1 MSRVNAVQSAHGD
14 DIQASPKSIA
24 AVQHVLKS
32 FKIDIKTGTKEAVQS
47 ARQEGCKLAAFGQ
60 VIVVASI
67 DGIIQLFENVGSP
80 KWL

>member
-1 MSRVNAVQSAHGD
+1 MGCVQAATNGEETV
-14 DIQASPKSIA
+14 ASPKSVTAI
-24 AVQHVLKS
+24 QHVLKS
-32 FKIDIKTGTKEAVQS
+32 FKVDIKTGTKDAVQS
-47 ARQEGCKLAAFGQ
+47 ARSEGLKLAAFGQ

>member
-1 MSRVNAVQSAHGD
+1 MQAAAKGD
-14 DIQASPKSIA
+14 EAAASPKSVA

-32 FKIDIKTGTKEAVQS
+32 FKVDVKTGTKEAVQT
-47 ARQEGCKLAAFGQ
+47 ARSEGLKLAAFGQ

-67 DGIIQLFENVGSP
+67 DGMIQLFENVGSP